1 MIIVKASRSC
11 RVKFPPPV
19 KLKVPLMELE
29 KTYDPQRFEPRWAE
43 WWVSSGI
50 FHANPHAPG
59 PRFSLAVPPPNVTGS
74 LHIGHMLDHTVI
86 DTATRWHRMR
96 GDNTLF
102 LPGTDHAGIA
112 TQMLVERSL
121 AEQGLSRRE
130 LGREE
135 FVRRVWEW
143 KEKYGNRITSQMKR
157 IGDSCDWSRERFT
170 LNPDLSRAVLE
181 AFVRLYE
188 RGLIYRG
195 TYMVNW
201 CPRCSTALSDLEV
214 KHDDT
219 QGHLWHIRYPVNGS
233 SRYLIV
239 ATTRPETML
248 GDTAVA
254 VNPIDARYQD
264 LAGQTVTLPLM
275 NRPIPVIFDEI
286 ADPQFGTGVVKVTP
300 AHDPNDLEAGK
311 RHNLAQI
318 KVIGEDARM
327 TAEAGPYAGLERFE
341 ARKRIVAD
349 LEKLGL
355 LEKVEPY
362 TLALSKCDR
371 CGSIVE
377 PLISTQWFVKTK
389 PLADKAMAAVNDG
402 RIQFVPDN
410 WNKTFFNWMENIRDW
425 CISRQLWWGHRIPAW
440 HCFNCKAITVAR
452 HSPAA
457 CPNCQSGELVQDPDV
472 LDTWF
477 SSSLWPFSTLG
488 WPAETEDL
496 RAYYPTTLMITG
508 FDILF
513 FWVARMMMMGIEL
526 TGDVPFRQVHM
537 HGLVRDPERK
547 KMSKTKGNVVDPL
560 DINDKYGTDACR
572 LWLLMAAAPGTDI
585 TYNEDKLQS
594 ARQFCNKLWNAARLL
609 LMNMESAGI
618 EPSLSEP
625 GELEALE
632 DRWIFSRLGST
643 AEKVNRDLEN
653 HRYHEVAEEL
663 WQFFWHDFCDW
674 YLEIKKLRLLAGSGL
689 TNDWSNLLAVFSAY
703 LRLQHPILPF
713 ITEELWHRFGQDTS
727 IALARFPQ
735 AAAADEAAE
744 REMGLLQDMVTA
756 ARKLKADNGVDDKT
770 ELAGV
775 LYCRNGAS
783 AVELPVIER
792 LGKVKL
798 EVRTGAAPALT
809 GAVRSTTHF
818 DLSLQLP
825 AVDRDALRQR
835 LLKENDKL
843 EKLVINIDRQLE
855 SEKFL
860 NGAPA
865 HVIEDV
871 RAKRVEYIAQIEKNR
886 GTLDGL

>member
-1 MIIVKASRSC
+1 
-11 RVKFPPPV
+11 
-19 KLKVPLMELE
+19 MELE
-29 KTYDPQRFEPRWAE
+29 KTYDPQRFEPHWAR
-43 WWVSSGI
+43 WWVESGI
-50 FHANPHAPG
+50 FHADPHTPG

-121 AEQGLSRRE
+121 AAEGIARRDI
-130 LGREE
+130 GREE

-143 KEKYGNRITSQMKR
+143 KEKYGHRITSQMKR

-170 LNPDLSRAVLE
+170 LDPGLSRAVLE
-181 AFVRLYE
+181 AFVRLHKL
-188 RGLIYRG
+188 GLIYRG

-201 CPRCSTALSDLEV
+201 CPRCATALSDLEV
-214 KHDDT
+214 KHEDT
-219 QGHLWHIRYPVNGS
+219 QGSLWRIRYPVSNS
-233 SRYLIV
+233 SRFLVV

-248 GDTAVA
+248 GDSAVA
-254 VNPIDARYQD
+254 VNPSDPRYQD
-264 LAGQTVTLPLM
+264 LAGQTVILPLM

-286 ADPQFGTGVVKVTP
+286 ADPQFGTGVVKITP
-300 AHDPNDLEAGK
+300 AHDPNDLEAGL
-311 RHNLAQI
+311 RHELAQI

-327 TAEAGPYAGLERFE
+327 TAEAGPYAGLDRFE

-349 LEKLGL
+349 LDRQGL

-362 TLALSKCDR
+362 ALALSKCDR
-371 CGSIVE
+371 CGTIVE

-389 PLADKAMAAVNDG
+389 PLAEKAMAAVNEG

-440 HCFNCKAITVAR
+440 HCGNCQKITVAR
-452 HSPAA
+452 EAPAA
-457 CPNCQSGELVQDPDV
+457 CPNCQSPALTQDPDV

-488 WPAETEDL
+488 WPDDTGDFH
-496 RAYYPTTLMITG
+496 AYYPTSLMITG

-513 FWVARMMMMGIEL
+513 FWVARMTMMGIEL

-537 HGLVRDPERK
+537 HGLVRDPYRQ

-585 TYNEDKLQS
+585 TYNEDKLNS

-618 EPSLSEP
+618 NPSLPEP
-625 GELEALE
+625 GLLGTLRLETLE
-632 DRWIFSRLGST
+632 DRWIFSRLSRT
-643 AEKVNRDLEN
+643 AQIANRELEH
-653 HRYHEVAEEL
+653 HRYHEMAEEL

-674 YLEIKKLRLLAGSGL
+674 YLEIKKLRLSPNSGL
-689 TNDWSNLLAVFSAY
+689 TNDWRNLLAVFSAY
-703 LRLQHPILPF
+703 LRLQHPVLPF
-713 ITEELWHRFGQDTS
+713 ITEELWHRFGQNTS
-727 IALARFPQ
+727 IALARYPQ
-735 AAAADEAAE
+735 AGVADDAAE

-756 ARKLKADNGVDDKT
+756 ARKLKADHGVDDKM

-783 AVELPVIER
+783 KVDLPVLER

-798 EVRTGAAPALT
+798 ELRKGTAPALT
-809 GAVRSTTHF
+809 GAVRSTPHF
-818 DLSLQLP
+818 DLELQLP
-825 AVDRDALRQR
+825 EADLEAQRQLVEKEQRQR
-835 LLKENDKL
+835 LEKETGKL
-843 EKLVINIDRQLE
+843 AKLVLNIDRQLE
-855 SEKFL
+855 NEKFL
-860 NGAPA
+860 SGAPL
-865 HVIEDV
+865 HVVESL
-871 RAKRVEYIAQIEKNR
+871 RAKRTEYIAQMEKNR
-886 GTLDGL
+886 AALLQI

>member
-1 MIIVKASRSC
+1 
-11 RVKFPPPV
+11 
-19 KLKVPLMELE
+19 MELE
-29 KTYDPQRFEPRWAE
+29 KTYEPQRFEPRWAE
-43 WWVSSGI
+43 WWVESGI
-50 FHANPHAPG
+50 FHADPHAPG
-59 PRFSLAVPPPNVTGS
+59 PTFSLAVPPPNVTGS

-121 AEQGLSRRE
+121 AAEGITRQQI
-130 LGREE
+130 GREE

-170 LNPDLSRAVLE
+170 LDPDLSRAVLE

-201 CPRCSTALSDLEV
+201 CPRCATALSDLEV
-214 KHDDT
+214 KHEDT
-219 QGHLWHIRYPVNGS
+219 QGHLWHIRYPVNDN

-254 VNPIDARYQD
+254 VNPADARYQD

-275 NRPIPVIFDEI
+275 NRPIPIIFDDI
-286 ADPQFGTGVVKVTP
+286 ADPQFGTGVVKITP

-311 RHNLAQI
+311 RHDLAHI

-327 TAEAGPYAGLERFE
+327 TAEAGPYSGLDRFE

-349 LEKLGL
+349 LEKQGL

-362 TLALSKCDR
+362 SLALSKCDR
-371 CGSIVE
+371 CSTIVE

-389 PLADKAMAAVNDG
+389 PLAEKALAAVNEG

-410 WNKTFFNWMENIRDW
+410 WDKTFFNWMENIRDW

-440 HCFNCKAITVAR
+440 HCGNCKKIAVAR
-452 HSPAA
+452 EEPAA
-457 CPNCQSGELVQDPDV
+457 CPNCQSSELTQDPDV

-488 WPAETEDL
+488 WPADTDDL
-496 RAYYPTTLMITG
+496 RAYYPTSLMITG

-537 HGLVRDPERK
+537 HGLVRDPYRK

-560 DINDKYGTDACR
+560 DINEKYGTDACR

-585 TYNEDKLQS
+585 TYNEDKLAS
-594 ARQFCNKLWNAARLL
+594 ARQFANKLWNAARML
-609 LMNMESAGI
+609 LMNMESSGL
-618 EPSLSEP
+618 EPSLPEP
-625 GELEALE
+625 GQLETLE
-632 DRWIFSRLGST
+632 DRWIFSRLSRT
-643 AEKVNRDLEN
+643 AESVNHALAQ

-674 YLEIKKLRLLAGSGL
+674 YLEIKKLRLSPNSGL
-689 TNDWSNLLAVFSAY
+689 TNDWRNLLAVFSAY

-713 ITEELWHRFGQDTS
+713 ITEELWHRFGQSTP
-727 IALARFPQ
+727 IALARYPQ
-735 AAAADEAAE
+735 AGATDEAAE
-744 REMGLLQDMVTA
+744 REMSLLQDMVTA
-756 ARKLKADNGVDDKT
+756 ARKLKADNGLDDRL

-775 LYCRNGAS
+775 LYCRNGS
-783 AVELPVIER
+783 RNIEFPVVEFLA
-792 LGKVKL
+792 KVKL
-798 EVRTGAAPALT
+798 EIRTDAPPALT
-809 GAVRSTTHF
+809 GAIRSTAQF

-825 AVDRDALRQR
+825 EVDNEALRQR
-835 LLKENDKL
+835 LSKEIGVL
-843 EKLVINIDRQLE
+843 EKLVVSNDRQLANE
-855 SEKFL
+855 EFV
-860 NGAPA
+860 NRAPA
-865 HVIEDV
+865 KIVESM
-871 RAKRVEYIAQIEKNR
+871 RAKRAEYIAQIKKNR
-886 GTLDGL
+886 DMLDQL

>member
-1 MIIVKASRSC
+1 
-11 RVKFPPPV
+11 
-19 KLKVPLMELE
+19 MELDKAYE
-29 KTYDPQRFEPRWAE
+29 PQRFEPHWAE
-43 WWVSSGI
+43 WWVASGI
-50 FHANPHAPG
+50 FHADPHAPG
-59 PRFSLAVPPPNVTGS
+59 PRFSLVVPPPNVTGS

-96 GDNTLF
+96 GFNTLF

-121 AEQGLSRRE
+121 AAEGTTRQQ

-157 IGDSCDWSRERFT
+157 IGDSCDWSREQFT
-170 LNPDLSRAVLE
+170 LSPELSPAVLE

-188 RGLIYRG
+188 RDLIYRG

-201 CPRCSTALSDLEV
+201 CPRCATAISDLEV
-214 KHDDT
+214 KHEDT
-219 QGHLWHIRYPVNGS
+219 QGNLWHIRYPVNHS

-254 VNPIDARYQD
+254 VNPADARYQD

-275 NRPIPVIFDEI
+275 NRPIPIIFDEI
-286 ADPQFGTGVVKVTP
+286 ADPQFGTGVVKITP

-311 RHNLAQI
+311 RHDLAQI

-327 TAEAGPYAGLERFE
+327 TAEAGPYAGLDRFE

-349 LEKLGL
+349 LEQLGL

-362 TLALSKCDR
+362 TVALSKCDR
-371 CGSIVE
+371 CGTIVE

-389 PLADKAMAAVNDG
+389 PLADKAMAAVNEG

-440 HCFNCKAITVAR
+440 HCANCKKITVAR
-452 HSPAA
+452 ETPKA
-457 CPNCQSGELVQDPDV
+457 CSHCQSAAIEQDPDV

-488 WPAETEDL
+488 WPAETEDY
-496 RAYYPTTLMITG
+496 RVYYPTSLMITG

-572 LWLLMAAAPGTDI
+572 LWLLRAAAPGTDI
-585 TYNEDKLQS
+585 TYNEDRLNA

-618 EPSLSEP
+618 EPSLPEP
-625 GELEALE
+625 GQLETLE
-632 DRWIFSRLGST
+632 DRWIFSRLSRT
-643 AEKVNRDLEN
+643 AESVNRALGQ

-663 WQFFWHDFCDW
+663 WAFFWHDFCDW
-674 YLEIKKLRLLAGSGL
+674 YLEIKKLRLVPGSGL
-689 TNDWSNLLAVFSAY
+689 TNDWRNLLAVFSAY

-713 ITEELWHRFGQDTS
+713 ITEELWHRFGQTSS
-727 IALARFPQ
+727 IALAPYPQ
-735 AAAADEAAE
+735 AAATDESAE
-744 REMGLLQDMVTA
+744 REMALLQDMVT
-756 ARKLKADNGVDDKT
+756 G
-770 ELAGV
+770 
-775 LYCRNGAS
+775 GAKS
-783 AVELPVIER
+783 
-792 LGKVKL
+792 
-798 EVRTGAAPALT
+798 
-809 GAVRSTTHF
+809 
-818 DLSLQLP
+818 
-825 AVDRDALRQR
+825 
-835 LLKENDKL
+835 
-843 EKLVINIDRQLE
+843 
-855 SEKFL
+855 
-860 NGAPA
+860 
-865 HVIEDV
+865 
-871 RAKRVEYIAQIEKNR
+871 
-886 GTLDGL
+886 

>member
-1 MIIVKASRSC
+1 
-11 RVKFPPPV
+11 
-19 KLKVPLMELE
+19 MELE
-29 KTYDPQRFEPRWAE
+29 KAYEPQRFEPRWAD
-43 WWVSSGI
+43 WWVESGI
-50 FHANPHAPG
+50 FHADPSAPG
-59 PRFSLAVPPPNVTGS
+59 PAFSLAVPPPNVTGS

-121 AEQGLSRRE
+121 AAEGITRQQI
-130 LGREE
+130 GRAE
-135 FVRRVWEW
+135 FERRVWEW

-170 LNPDLSRAVLE
+170 LNPDLSHAVLE

-201 CPRCSTALSDLEV
+201 CPRCATALSDLEV

-219 QGHLWHIRYPVNGS
+219 QGNLWHIRYPVNNS
-233 SRYLIV
+233 ARYLIV

-254 VNPIDARYQD
+254 VNPADPRYQD

-275 NRPIPVIFDEI
+275 NRAIPIIFDEI

-311 RHNLAQI
+311 RHDLPQI
-318 KVIGEDARM
+318 KVIGEDAHM
-327 TAEAGPYAGLERFE
+327 TADAGPYAGLDRFE
-341 ARKRIVAD
+341 ARKRVVAD
-349 LEKLGL
+349 LEKQGL

-362 TLALSKCDR
+362 ALALSKCDR
-371 CGSIVE
+371 CSTIVE

-389 PLADKAMAAVNDG
+389 PLAEKAMAAVNEG
-402 RIQFVPDN
+402 RIQFLPEN

-440 HCFNCKAITVAR
+440 HCANCKKISVAR
-452 HSPAA
+452 EAPKT
-457 CPNCQSGELVQDPDV
+457 CPNCQSAELIQDPDV

-488 WPAETEDL
+488 WPADTDDL
-496 RAYYPTTLMITG
+496 RAYYPTSLMITG

-560 DINDKYGTDACR
+560 DINEKYGTDACR

-585 TYNEDKLQS
+585 TYNEDKLAS
-594 ARQFCNKLWNAARLL
+594 ARQFANKLWNGARML
-609 LMNMESAGI
+609 LMNLESAGL
-618 EPSLSEP
+618 EPSLPQP
-625 GELEALE
+625 GNLDSIE
-632 DRWIFSRLGST
+632 DRWIFSRLSRT
-643 AEKVNRDLEN
+643 AESVNRALEQ

-674 YLEIKKLRLLAGSGL
+674 YLEIKKLRLSPNSGL
-689 TNDWSNLLAVFSAY
+689 TNDWRNLLAVFSAY

-727 IALARFPQ
+727 IALAPYPQ
-735 AAAADEAAE
+735 AGAVDEAAE

-756 ARKLKADNGVDDKT
+756 ARKLKADNGVDDKV

-783 AVELPVIER
+783 KLELPVIER

-798 EVRTGAAPALT
+798 DVRTGVAPVLT
-809 GAVRSTTHF
+809 GAVRSTAHF

-825 AVDRDALRQR
+825 EVDTGALRQR
-835 LLKENDKL
+835 LLKEIDKL
-843 EKLVINIDRQLE
+843 ETLVASSDRQLAN
-855 SEKFL
+855 EKFIT
-860 NGAPA
+860 GAPA
-865 HVIEDV
+865 SVVESM
-871 RAKRVEYIAQIEKNR
+871 RAKRAEYVAQIQKNR
-886 GTLDGL
+886 DTLDQL

>member
-1 MIIVKASRSC
+1 MD
-11 RVKFPPPV
+11 
-19 KLKVPLMELE
+19 LE
-29 KTYDPQRFEPRWAE
+29 KTYEPQRFEPHWAE
-43 WWVSSGI
+43 CWVQTGI
-50 FHANPHAPG
+50 FHADPHAPG

-112 TQMLVERSL
+112 TQMVVERSL
-121 AEQGLSRRE
+121 AEEGTTRLA

-201 CPRCSTALSDLEV
+201 CPRCATALSDLEV
-214 KHDDT
+214 KHEDT
-219 QGHLWHIRYPVNGS
+219 QGHLWLIRYPVNDS
-233 SRYLIV
+233 ARYLIV

-254 VNPIDARYQD
+254 VNPNDPRYQD

-275 NRPIPVIFDEI
+275 NRPIPIIFDEI

-311 RHNLAQI
+311 RHNLPQI

-327 TAEAGPYAGLERFE
+327 TAEAGAYAGLDRFE

-349 LEKLGL
+349 LEKQGL

-362 TLALSKCDR
+362 ALALSKCDR
-371 CGSIVE
+371 CGTTVE
-377 PLISTQWFVKTK
+377 PLISTQWFAKTK
-389 PLADKAMAAVNDG
+389 PLAEKAMAAVNEG
-402 RIQFVPDN
+402 RIQFVPEN

-440 HCFNCKAITVAR
+440 HCGNCKTITVAR
-452 HSPAA
+452 EAPKA
-457 CPNCQSGELVQDPDV
+457 CPNCQSAELTQDPDV

-488 WPAETEDL
+488 WPADTEDL

-537 HGLVRDPERK
+537 HGLVRDPYRK

-585 TYNEDKLQS
+585 TYNEDKLAS
-594 ARQFCNKLWNAARLL
+594 ARQFANKLWNAARLL

-618 EPSLSEP
+618 EPSLAEP
-625 GELEALE
+625 GQLETLE
-632 DRWIFSRLGST
+632 DRWIFSRLSRA
-643 AEKVNRDLEN
+643 AEKVNRDLEQ

-674 YLEIKKLRLLAGSGL
+674 YLEIKKLRLSPGSGL
-689 TNDWSNLLAVFSAY
+689 TNDWRNLLAVFSAY

-713 ITEELWHRFGQDTS
+713 ITEELWHRFGQNTS
-727 IALARFPQ
+727 IALAHYPQ
-735 AAAADEAAE
+735 AGVVDEAAE

-756 ARKLKADNGVDDKT
+756 ARKLKADNGVDDRM

-775 LYCRNGAS
+775 LYCRNGS
-783 AVELPVIER
+783 RNIEFPLVEFLA
-792 LGKVKL
+792 KVKL
-798 EVRTGAAPALT
+798 EVRTDAPPALT
-809 GAVRSTTHF
+809 GAVRSTAQF

-825 AVDRDALRQR
+825 EVDTDALRQR
-835 LLKENDKL
+835 LSKEIGVL
-843 EKLVINIDRQLE
+843 EKLVVSSDRQL
-855 SEKFL
+855 SNDKFL

-865 HVIEDV
+865 QVVESLRTK
-871 RAKRVEYIAQIEKNR
+871 RAEYVAQIKKNR
-886 GTLDGL
+886 DMLDQL

>member
-1 MIIVKASRSC
+1 
-11 RVKFPPPV
+11 
-19 KLKVPLMELE
+19 MELE
-29 KTYDPQRFEPRWAE
+29 KTYEPQRFEPRWAE
-43 WWVSSGI
+43 WWVESGI
-50 FHANPHAPG
+50 FHADPHAPG
-59 PRFSLAVPPPNVTGS
+59 ARFSLAVPPPNVTGS

-121 AEQGLSRRE
+121 AAEGTTRQQI
-130 LGREE
+130 GREE

-188 RGLIYRG
+188 SGLIYRG

-201 CPRCSTALSDLEV
+201 CPRCATALSDLEV
-214 KHDDT
+214 KHEDT
-219 QGHLWHIRYPVNGS
+219 QGNLWHIRYPVNNS

-254 VNPIDARYQD
+254 VNPNDARYQD

-275 NRPIPVIFDEI
+275 NRPIPIIFDEI
-286 ADPQFGTGVVKVTP
+286 ADPQFGTGVVKITP
-300 AHDPNDLEAGK
+300 AHDPNDMEAGK
-311 RHNLAQI
+311 RHDLAQI
-318 KVIGEDARM
+318 KVIGEDAHM
-327 TAEAGPYAGLERFE
+327 TAEAGPYAGLDRFE

-349 LEKLGL
+349 LGAQGL

-362 TLALSKCDR
+362 ALALSKCDR
-371 CGSIVE
+371 CSTIVE

-389 PLADKAMAAVNDG
+389 PLAEKAIAAVNEG

-410 WNKTFFNWMENIRDW
+410 WDKTFFNWMENIRDW

-440 HCFNCKAITVAR
+440 HCANCKKITVAR
-452 HSPAA
+452 EEPKA
-457 CPNCQSGELVQDPDV
+457 CGNCQSTELTQDPDV

-477 SSSLWPFSTLG
+477 SSSLWPFSTLR
-488 WPAETEDL
+488 WPAETDDL

-537 HGLVRDPERK
+537 HGLVRDPYRK

-594 ARQFCNKLWNAARLL
+594 ARQFCNKVWNAARML
-609 LMNMESAGI
+609 LMNLESSGI
-618 EPSLSEP
+618 EPTLPEP
-625 GELEALE
+625 GQLETLE
-632 DRWIFSRLGST
+632 DRWIFSRLSRT
-643 AEKVNRDLEN
+643 AESVNRALEQ
-653 HRYHEVAEEL
+653 HRYHEVAEEI

-674 YLEIKKLRLLAGSGL
+674 YLEIKKLRLSANSGL
-689 TNDWSNLLAVFSAY
+689 TNDWRNLLGVFSAY

-713 ITEELWHRFGQDTS
+713 ITEELWHRFGQTTS
-727 IALARFPQ
+727 IALAPYPQ
-735 AAAADEAAE
+735 AGKTDEAAE

-756 ARKLKADNGVDDKT
+756 ARKLKADNGLDDKM

-775 LYCRNGAS
+775 LYCRNGS
-783 AVELPVIER
+783 SNVELPVLER

-798 EVRTGAAPALT
+798 EVRTGTAPVLT
-809 GAVRSTTHF
+809 GAVRSTQHF
-818 DLSLQLP
+818 DLALQLP
-825 AVDRDALRQR
+825 EVDRDALRQR
-835 LLKENDKL
+835 LLKEDDKL
-843 EKLVINIDRQLE
+843 QKLVINIDRQLAN
-855 SEKFL
+855 EKFL
-860 NGAPA
+860 SNAPPLIVA
-865 HVIEDV
+865 ELRSK
-871 RAKRVEYIAQIEKNR
+871 RAEYLGQIQKNR
-886 GTLDGL
+886 DTLDGL